1 MVTTADYF
9 RLHFIVFLW
18 GFTAILGMKISLPP
32 VEMIFFR
39 TLLSAL
45 GMALIVL
52 AGRVSLGVSKKD
64 LWGLLF
70 TGTLVA
76 IHWIAFF
83 GSARL
88 SNVSVSLVGFATASL
103 WTSFIEPLSQGKKV
117 KAFEVFLGLSVIA
130 GIVIVFSFQ
139 YSYRAGF
146 LVAIFSGLM
155 AAVFSVINARYAARI
170 DSRTIT
176 FYEMT
181 GAAVSTA
188 LFFPLYARYWAA
200 DGLLRLTP
208 TPEDWLYLLI
218 LAGVCTVYAFTVM
231 IRLMKR
237 ISVFF
242 IQLTINLEPVY
253 GILMAL
259 LIFKESERMDFRFYL
274 GTGIIIGAVLAYP
287 FLRRRYSVTGEVG
300 GNR

>member
-1 MVTTADYF
+1 MVTTADYL

-39 TLLSAL
+39 TLLSAIGL
-45 GMALIVL
+45 GIIVM
-52 AGRVSLGVSKKD
+52 AGRVSLDVTRKD
-64 LWGLLF
+64 LLRMLF
-70 TGTLVA
+70 TGALVA

-117 KAFEVFLGLSVIA
+117 KAFEVFLGLCVIA
-130 GIVIVFSFQ
+130 GIVFVFSFQ
-139 YSYRAGF
+139 HSFRAGF

-155 AAVFSVINARYAARI
+155 AAVFSVLNARYAVRI

-176 FYEMT
+176 FYEMA
-181 GAAVSTA
+181 GAAISTA
-188 LFFPLYARYWAA
+188 LFFPLYARYWTT
-200 DGLLRLTP
+200 DGVLRLAP
-208 TPEDWLYLLI
+208 TTEDWLYLLV

-231 IRLMKR
+231 VQLMR
-237 ISVFF
+237 RVSVFF

-259 LIFKESERMDFRFYL
+259 LIFKETERMDLRFYL
-274 GTGIIIGAVLAYP
+274 GTAIIIGSVLAYP
-287 FLRRRYSVTGEVG
+287 FLRRRYSAT
-300 GNR
+300 NSR

>member
-1 MVTTADYF
+1 MVTTADYL

-39 TLLSAL
+39 TLLSAIGL
-45 GMALIVL
+45 GIIVM
-52 AGRVSLGVSKKD
+52 AGRVSLDVTRKD
-64 LWGLLF
+64 LLGMLF
-70 TGTLVA
+70 TGALVA

-117 KAFEVFLGLSVIA
+117 KAFEVFLGLCVIA

-139 YSYRAGF
+139 HSFRAGF

-155 AAVFSVINARYAARI
+155 AAVFSVINARYAVRI

-176 FYEMT
+176 FYEMA
-181 GAAVSTA
+181 GAAISTA
-188 LFFPLYARYWAA
+188 LFFPFYARYWTT
-200 DGLLRLTP
+200 DGVLRLAP
-208 TPEDWLYLLI
+208 TTEDWLYLLV

-231 IRLMKR
+231 VRLMR
-237 ISVFF
+237 RVSVFF

-259 LIFKESERMDFRFYL
+259 LIFKETERMDLRFYL
-274 GTGIIIGAVLAYP
+274 GTAIIIGSVLAYP
-287 FLRRRYSVTGEVG
+287 FLRRRYSAT
-300 GNR
+300 NSR

>member
-1 MVTTADYF
+1 MVTTADYL

-39 TLLSAL
+39 TLLSAIGL
-45 GMALIVL
+45 GIIVM
-52 AGRVSLGVSKKD
+52 AGRVSLDVTRKD
-64 LWGLLF
+64 LLGMIF
-70 TGTLVA
+70 TGALVA

-117 KAFEVFLGLSVIA
+117 KAFEVFLGLCVIA

-139 YSYRAGF
+139 HSFRAGF

-155 AAVFSVINARYAARI
+155 AAVFSVINARYAVRI

-176 FYEMT
+176 FYEMA
-181 GAAVSTA
+181 GAAISTA
-188 LFFPLYARYWAA
+188 LFFPLYARYWAS
-200 DGLLRLTP
+200 DGVLKLAP
-208 TPEDWLYLLI
+208 TTEDWLYLLV

-231 IRLMKR
+231 VQLMKR
-237 ISVFF
+237 VSVFF

-259 LIFKESERMDFRFYL
+259 LIFKETERMDLRFYL
-274 GTGIIIGAVLAYP
+274 GTAIIIGSVLAYP
-287 FLRRRYSVTGEVG
+287 FLRRRYSAT
-300 GNR
+300 NSR